1 MRGKRGKRDRARS
14 RGELK
19 IQKKGKGE
27 RVYTRCQ
34 GPYIYVPISVSP
46 QERVTP
52 ERSRFLSSAVL
63 AALCVSLSLSLSP
76 PSGCARCTRSF
87 FYDARTKKGRE
98 RERRERDTRKRAG
111 GTPERPF
118 SRRAVRRIARMRD
131 ACVCV

>member
-63 AALCVSLSLSLSP
+63 AALCVSLSLSISSL
-76 PSGCARCTRSF
+76 GLCALYAQLFLRR
-87 FYDARTKKGRE
+87 AHEKRE
-98 RERRERDTRKRAG
+98 REREEGERHAQARGRNARA
-111 GTPERPF
+111 
-118 SRRAVRRIARMRD
+118 AVFAQSCPTNRSHA
-131 ACVCV
+131 